1 MTVDKADH
9 RSHKNNK
16 NASLDFMDAFY
27 AFMYADFSDVLEN
40 GEDIAVAVSGGADSM
55 ALCHALSRMH
65 SGHVYAITVD
75 HGLRPEARVE
85 AEYVAQVFVEHGNL
99 SHHILTW
106 AHDDAPHAR
115 VQEQARAARYAL
127 MAGFMR
133 EKGVRCLF
141 LGHHMDDQ
149 AETFLFRLAKGSGLD
164 GLSCMAARAAF
175 DDGGVFLCRPMLSLP
190 KADMV
195 AYCAAQGIEYID
207 DPSNQSD
214 KYARVRLRQSMEV
227 LATEGLTPKRL
238 SVTASRIARARE
250 ALDIMSDRAYNHLS
264 KKNNER
270 IEINLKSLVSEPQE
284 IVLRVVLRAMDDVIT
299 TKGYGARMERVESLC
314 EDLRLLQGFRK
325 RTLGGI
331 IFEVRAGGDSLILH
345 PERNEV

>member
-9 RSHKNNK
+9 TSHKNNK

-27 AFMYADFSDVLEN
+27 AFMHAEFSDVLKS

-65 SGHVYAITVD
+65 SGRVYAITVD
-75 HGLRPEARVE
+75 HGLRPEARAE
-85 AEYVAQVFVEHGNL
+85 AEYVARVFADRSNV

-106 AHDDAPHAR
+106 SHDGAPHAR
-115 VQEQARAARYAL
+115 IQEQARAARYDL
-127 MAGFMR
+127 MAGFMHQ
-133 EKGVRCLF
+133 KGVRFLF

-164 GLSCMAARAAF
+164 GLSCMASRVAF
-175 DDGGVFLCRPMLSLP
+175 DDGRFFLCRPMLSLS
-190 KADMV
+190 KAGMV
-195 AYCAAQGIEYID
+195 AYCAAQKIEYID

-214 KYARVRLRQSMEV
+214 KYARVRLRQSMQV
-227 LATEGLTPKRL
+227 LAAEGLTPKRL

-250 ALDIMSDRAYNHLS
+250 ALEIISERAYNHLS
-264 KKNNER
+264 VNNNER
-270 IEINLKSLVSEPQE
+270 IEINLRSLMSEPQE
-284 IVLRVVLRAMDDVIT
+284 IVLRVILRAMNDAVT

-325 RTLGGI
+325 RTLGGV
-331 IFEVRAGGDSLILH
+331 IFEVQAGGNTLILQ
-345 PERNEV
+345 PESNEA